1 MVPEVVAV
9 RAEDAPVVVQLK
21 FVAPHRPVR
30 NPRCLLPAYNRVDLE
45 QLAVAIR
52 RRASVLSKEP
62 RPPAVEDALITLVSQ
77 ANGSTPDSTALARI
91 LTGIAGV
98 AGSDTTYERSDLDV
112 LKPRVIRR
120 LDLLLDALFDGR
132 CTQEGLREA
141 LRPLRVKWIK

>member
-1 MVPEVVAV
+1 MRQLGYFWSLLEIFIQAISAV
-9 RAEDAPVVVQLK
+9 SPGTEPAMPST
-21 FVAPHRPVR
+21 
-30 NPRCLLPAYNRVDLE
+30 AYNRVDLE

-77 ANGSTPDSTALARI
+77 ANGSTPDSTALAKI
-91 LTGIAGV
+91 LTGMAGV

-120 LDLLLDALFDGR
+120 LDLLLDALIDGR

-141 LRPLRVKWIK
+141 LRPLRVRWIK